1 MNGVKS
7 SVRYLSEGELITG
20 GRGRSVKG
28 GGGVKLHEEGGEVKL
43 RWKEEL
49 IRGWMEGE
57 LSRGGGEFSKGWRG
71 S

>member
-28 GGGVKLHEEGGEVKL
+28 GGGVKF
-43 RWKEEL
+43 R
-49 IRGWMEGE
+49 REGE
-57 LSRGGGEFSKGWRG
+57 LSCMRREGKLS
-71 S
+71 